1 LLTADGEFLTVSSH
15 LRASWFTQFRILSD
29 RTFKNLYRNPM
40 LMLTHYCISVY
51 LARKYIIKKKSFI
64 LKIIHSFFFFL
75 LVLCGSL
82 FYKVTND
89 IAGFQNRMGVL
100 FFMCALFGFG
110 CLSSL
115 HVFATERIL
124 FVKERANGYYAPIT
138 YFASKVNNN

>member
-1 LLTADGEFLTVSSH
+1 
-15 LRASWFTQFRILSD
+15 
-29 RTFKNLYRNPM
+29 M

-51 LARKYIIKKKSFI
+51 LARKYIIKIFFYNLQIFIHCSSFV
-64 LKIIHSFFFFL
+64 FP

-82 FYKVTND
+82 FYKVSND

-115 HVFATERIL
+115 HVFATERII

-138 YFASKVNNN
+138 YFASKVNNS